1 MRPKAIK
8 KILEFSENDYAD
20 NGLLAR
26 MVSRL
31 RKAATEEE
39 ILRQIEIEEEV
50 DNTIEQ
56 HIREKQEL
64 AEKLD
69 ELAAENAALKRRL
82 ETLENQLDEEE

>member
-1 MRPKAIK
+1 M
-8 KILEFSENDYAD
+8 LEFSENDYAD